1 MKSRGVKRKGG
12 EGKGWTEGGGGQ
24 REESKRKKR
33 KQGKEEDGVQPL
45 HMPPYHFRDRLTLSS
60 EN

>member
-1 MKSRGVKRKGG
+1 MDGGWWGAERGEQEK
-12 EGKGWTEGGGGQ
+12 
-24 REESKRKKR
+24 KKR